1 VTGSN
6 STPSAASAK
15 PERLLL
21 CLIYEALL
29 LAAVIMAAA
38 LPVVMLTANWHP
50 YAARATLQAVLLTT
64 CGVYFVWQ
72 WTRSG
77 QTLAMKTW
85 HLKLITQ
92 SGEPLTSA
100 RATVRY
106 LLALAGVLAC
116 GAGFFWA
123 LVDRERIFLHDR
135 IAGTMIINS
144 D

>member
-1 VTGSN
+1 
-6 STPSAASAK
+6 
-15 PERLLL
+15 
-21 CLIYEALL
+21 
-29 LAAVIMAAA
+29 MAAA

-50 YAARATLQAVLLTT
+50 YAARATLQTVLLTT

-92 SGEPLTSA
+92 SGKPLTPA

-106 LLALAGVLAC
+106 LLALSGVLAC
-116 GAGFFWA
+116 GAGLFWA
-123 LVDRERIFLHDR
+123 LVDRDRIFLHDR
-135 IAGTMIINS
+135 LARTMIIIS